1 MIRNIIL
8 STNDNFVPY
17 ILHSYNEYHDVFI
30 LYPCLP
36 FFKIYFPDVSFL
48 ALPERDPKV
57 FITFKFYVNF
67 THLYISCTA
76 QHKNNEEENSQE
88 DEEPDRGGEQ
98 PGDACHGGK
107 GGRLFGNP
115 AVMVVI
121 PVRRALNNLC
131 SF

>member
-1 MIRNIIL
+1 M
-8 STNDNFVPY
+8 
-17 ILHSYNEYHDVFI
+17 
-30 LYPCLP
+30 LYQ
-36 FFKIYFPDVSFL
+36 IYFLFASFL
-48 ALPERDPKV
+48 TLPERDPKV
-57 FITFKFYVNF
+57 FITFEDDVYS

-88 DEEPDRGGEQ
+88 DEKPDRGGEQ

-115 AVMVVI
+115 VI
-121 PVRRALNNLC
+121 MDETPVRRALNNLH

>member
-1 MIRNIIL
+1 MTFYSTAFKLSFALPNIL
-8 STNDNFVPY
+8 S
-17 ILHSYNEYHDVFI
+17 LCVF
-30 LYPCLP
+30 LT
-36 FFKIYFPDVSFL
+36 
-48 ALPERDPKV
+48 LPERDPKV
-57 FITFKFYVNF
+57 FITFEDDVYAM
-67 THLYISCTA
+67 HLYISCTA

-115 AVMVVI
+115 AGMVVI
-121 PVRRALNNLC
+121 VVRRALNNLH

>member
-8 STNDNFVPY
+8 SINDNFVHY

-36 FFKIYFPDVSFL
+36 FFKIYFPDVSL
-48 ALPERDPKV
+48 LTLPERDPKV
-57 FITFKFYVNF
+57 FITFKFYVHF

-76 QHKNNEEENSQE
+76 HHKNNEDENSQE

-107 GGRLFGNP
+107 GGEI
-115 AVMVVI
+115 VW
-121 PVRRALNNLC
+121 
-131 SF
+131 